1 MGDIRKLFD
10 LLARVPI
17 LHVDAKAAR
26 SRGDH
31 EAARYAEAVTRWQ
44 ADAERLLEAVEDPRA
59 HHPDAYQ
66 RAALASQLG
75 QMPA

>member
-1 MGDIRKLFD
+1 MGDVRKLLD

-31 EAARYAEAVTRWQ
+31 DAARYAEAVTRWQ
-44 ADAERLLEAVEDPRA
+44 AEAERLLEDVDGPCPR
-59 HHPDAYQ
+59 HPDAYQ
-66 RAALASQLG
+66 RAALASQLAHL
-75 QMPA
+75 PA